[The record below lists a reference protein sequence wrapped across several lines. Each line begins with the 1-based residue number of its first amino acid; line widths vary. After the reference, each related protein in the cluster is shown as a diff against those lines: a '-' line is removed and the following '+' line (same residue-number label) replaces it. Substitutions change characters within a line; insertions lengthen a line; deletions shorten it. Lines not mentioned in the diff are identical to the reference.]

1 MDEILKAI
9 HKIASE
15 GGETEFVT
23 INRNQYRDAQ
33 GAAVAHALAIVE
45 DVPPEVG
52 LVLTSFAARVNAT
65 AWRLL
70 TGKITREELGL
81 ETI

>member
-15 GGETEFVT
+15 NGETEFVT
-23 INRNQYRDAQ
+23 INRNQYRDAT

-45 DVPPEVG
+45 DLPPEVG
-52 LVLTSFAARVNAT
+52 IVLTYFAATVNAT

-81 ETI
+81 EEI

>member
-15 GGETEFVT
+15 SGETEFIT
-23 INRNQYRDAQ
+23 INRNQYLDAT

-45 DVPPEVG
+45 DVPPEVC
-52 LVLTSFAARVNAT
+52 LVFTSFAAHVNAT
-65 AWRLL
+65 AWKLL

-81 ETI
+81 EEI